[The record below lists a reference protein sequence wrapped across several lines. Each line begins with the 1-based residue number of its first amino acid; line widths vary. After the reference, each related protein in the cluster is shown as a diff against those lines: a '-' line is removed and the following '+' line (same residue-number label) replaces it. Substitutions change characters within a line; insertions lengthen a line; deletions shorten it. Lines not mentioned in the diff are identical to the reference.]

1 MEEKVENEEMYDRT
15 IEPVLDVGERPKA
28 SQWLLLSSQHLFA
41 MFGATVLVPFLT
53 GLPVSAALIAS
64 GVGTLLYIMITKGQI
79 PAYLGSSFAFI
90 LPITIALGANSLGEV
105 LTALFASGVLY
116 VLIGL
121 VIKMFGVRWL
131 MHLLPP
137 VVVGPVIMVIGLG
150 LAPVAVDMAMYTDSG
165 NQEGYSMT
173 YIFVAFVT
181 LTITIL
187 ASVFLRGVLGL
198 IPILIGI
205 IGGYI
210 TAVAVGIVDF
220 KQIMETGWFHLPDVY
235 MPFASYEPSVNPGLL
250 AVMLPI
256 VFVTVS
262 EHIGHQVVINKVV
275 GRNFFKNPGLHR
287 SLIGDG
293 VATMFAGIIGG
304 PPTTTYGE
312 NIGVLAIT
320 RIFSVW
326 VIGGAAVLAIVL
338 GFVGKFTAVVQSIPS
353 PVMGGVSI
361 LLFGIIAASGLRM
374 LIDAQI
380 DLDSKR
386 NLSIVSVILVI
397 GIGKAH
403 LDFTIG
409 DIPFNLEGMALA
421 ALAGIILNAILP
433 DDKEEPV
440 THG

>member
-1 MEEKVENEEMYDRT
+1 MAKFEDEIFQRSVKPE
-15 IEPVLDVGERPKA
+15 LDVHERPKFF
-28 SQWLLLSSQHLFA
+28 QGLLLSSQHLFA

-64 GVGTLLYIMITKGQI
+64 GIGTLLYILITKGQI

-105 LTALFASGVLY
+105 LTALFFSGVLY
-116 VLIGL
+116 VIIGL
-121 VIKMFGVRWL
+121 VIRLAGTGWIIA
-131 MHLLPP
+131 LLPP
-137 VVVGPVIMVIGLG
+137 IVVGPVIMVIGLG

-165 NQEGYSMT
+165 NQEGYSMI
-173 YIFVAFVT
+173 YITVALIT
-181 LTITIL
+181 LVITIL
-187 ASVFLRGVLGL
+187 ASIFLKGVLGL

-210 TAVAVGIVDF
+210 SALMFGIVDLELI
-220 KQIMETGWFHLPDVY
+220 KSTGWFVLPDLY
-235 MPFASYEPSVNPGLL
+235 IPYQDYTPAMNIGLFM
-250 AVMLPI
+250 VMLPI
-256 VFVTVS
+256 VFVTIS
-262 EHIGHQVVINKVV
+262 EHIGHQMVINKIV
-275 GRNFFKNPGLHR
+275 GRNFFKKPGLHR
-287 SLIGDG
+287 SIIGDG
-293 VATMFAGIIGG
+293 VATMFASTIGG

-326 VIGGAAVLAIVL
+326 VIGGAAILAVIL

-374 LIDAQI
+374 LVDAKIDF
-380 DLDSKR
+380 DNKR
-386 NLSIVSVILVI
+386 NLVIASVILVI

-409 DIPFNLEGMALA
+409 NIPFNLEGMALA
-421 ALAGIILNAILP
+421 AVAGIILNLILP
-433 DDKEEPV
+433 KKE
-440 THG
+440 TN

>member
-1 MEEKVENEEMYDRT
+1 MAKFEDEIFQRSVKPE
-15 IEPVLDVGERPKA
+15 LDVHERPKFF
-28 SQWLLLSSQHLFA
+28 QGLLLSSQHLFA

-64 GVGTLLYIMITKGQI
+64 GIGTLLYILITKGQI

-105 LTALFASGVLY
+105 LTALFFSGVLY
-116 VLIGL
+116 VVIGL
-121 VIKMFGVRWL
+121 VIRLAGTGWIIT
-131 MHLLPP
+131 LLPP
-137 VVVGPVIMVIGLG
+137 IVVGPVIMVIGLG

-165 NQEGYSMT
+165 NQEGYSMI
-173 YIFVAFVT
+173 YITVALIT
-181 LTITIL
+181 LVITIL
-187 ASVFLRGVLGL
+187 ASIFLKGVLGL

-210 TAVAVGIVDF
+210 SALMFGIVDLELI
-220 KQIMETGWFHLPDVY
+220 KSTGWFVLPDLY
-235 MPFASYEPSVNPGLL
+235 IPYQDYTPAMNIGLFM
-250 AVMLPI
+250 VMLPI
-256 VFVTVS
+256 VFVTIS
-262 EHIGHQVVINKVV
+262 EHIGHQMVINKIV
-275 GRNFFKNPGLHR
+275 GRNFFKKPGLHR
-287 SLIGDG
+287 SIIGDG
-293 VATMFAGIIGG
+293 VATMFASTIGG

-326 VIGGAAVLAIVL
+326 VIGGAAILAVIL

-374 LIDAQI
+374 LVDAKIDF
-380 DLDSKR
+380 DNKR
-386 NLSIVSVILVI
+386 NLVIASVILVI

-409 DIPFNLEGMALA
+409 NIPFNLEGMALA
-421 ALAGIILNAILP
+421 AVAGIILNLILP
-433 DDKEEPV
+433 KKE
-440 THG
+440 TN

>member
-1 MEEKVENEEMYDRT
+1 MAKFEDEIFKRSVEPE
-15 IEPVLDVGERPKA
+15 LDVHDRPKFF
-28 SQWLLLSSQHLFA
+28 QGLLLSSQHLFA

-64 GVGTLLYIMITKGQI
+64 GIGTLLYILITKGQI

-105 LTALFASGVLY
+105 LTALFFSGVLY
-116 VLIGL
+116 VVIGL
-121 VIKMFGVRWL
+121 AIRLAGTGWIIA
-131 MHLLPP
+131 LLPP
-137 VVVGPVIMVIGLG
+137 IVVGPVIMVIGLG

-173 YIFVAFVT
+173 YITVALIT
-181 LTITIL
+181 LAITIL
-187 ASVFLRGVLGL
+187 ASIFLKGVLGL

-210 TAVAVGIVDF
+210 SALMFGIVDLELI
-220 KQIMETGWFHLPDVY
+220 KSTGWFVLPDLY
-235 MPFASYEPSVNPGLL
+235 IPYQDYTPAMNIGLFM
-250 AVMLPI
+250 VMLPI
-256 VFVTVS
+256 VFVTIS
-262 EHIGHQVVINKVV
+262 EHIGHQMVINKIV
-275 GRNFFKNPGLHR
+275 GRNFFKKPGLHR
-287 SLIGDG
+287 SIIGDG
-293 VATMFAGIIGG
+293 VATMFASTIGG

-326 VIGGAAVLAIVL
+326 VIGGAAILAVIL

-361 LLFGIIAASGLRM
+361 LLFGIIASSGLRM
-374 LIDAQI
+374 LVDAKV
-380 DLDSKR
+380 DFDNKR
-386 NLSIVSVILVI
+386 NLVIASVILVI

-409 DIPFNLEGMALA
+409 NIPFNLEGMALA
-421 ALAGIILNAILP
+421 AVAGIILNLILP
-433 DDKEEPV
+433 KRETD
-440 THG
+440 

>member
-1 MEEKVENEEMYDRT
+1 MAEFEDEMYERT
-15 IEPVLDVGERPKA
+15 VEPKLDVNERPKFL
-28 SQWLLLSSQHLFA
+28 QGLLLSSQHLFA

-64 GVGTLLYIMITKGQI
+64 GVGTLLYILITKGQI

-90 LPITIALGANSLGEV
+90 LPITIALGANTLGEV
-105 LTALFASGVLY
+105 LTALFFSGVLY
-116 VLIGL
+116 VIIGL
-121 VIKMFGVRWL
+121 IIKIAGTNWIIS
-131 MHLLPP
+131 LLPP
-137 VVVGPVIMVIGLG
+137 IVVGPVIMVIGLG

-173 YIFVAFVT
+173 YITVALIT

-187 ASVFLRGVLGL
+187 ASIFLKGVLGL

-205 IGGYI
+205 VGGYI
-210 TAVAVGIVDF
+210 TALMFGIVDLEPIINTSWL
-220 KQIMETGWFHLPDVY
+220 Q
-235 MPFASYEPSVNPGLL
+235 MPELYIPYQDYTPAMNIGLFI
-250 AVMLPI
+250 VMLPI
-256 VFVTVS
+256 VFVTIS
-262 EHIGHQVVINKVV
+262 EHIGHQLVINKIV
-275 GRNFFKNPGLHR
+275 GRNFFKKPGLHR
-287 SLIGDG
+287 SILGDG
-293 VATMFAGIIGG
+293 VATMFASVIGG

-320 RIFSVW
+320 RIFSIW
-326 VIGGAAVLAIVL
+326 VIGGAAVLAVIL

-374 LIDAQI
+374 LVDAKIDF
-380 DLDSKR
+380 DNKR
-386 NLSIVSVILVI
+386 NLVIASVILVI

-409 DIPFNLEGMALA
+409 NIPFNLEGMALA
-421 ALAGIILNAILP
+421 AVAGIILNLILP
-433 DDKEEPV
+433 KRE
-440 THG
+440 TN

>member
-1 MEEKVENEEMYDRT
+1 MAKFEDEIFKRSVEPE
-15 IEPVLDVGERPKA
+15 LDVHDRPKFF
-28 SQWLLLSSQHLFA
+28 QGLLLSSQHLFA

-64 GVGTLLYIMITKGQI
+64 GIGTLLYILITKGQI

-105 LTALFASGVLY
+105 LTALFFSGVLY
-116 VLIGL
+116 VVIGL
-121 VIKMFGVRWL
+121 VIRLAGTGWIIA
-131 MHLLPP
+131 LLPP
-137 VVVGPVIMVIGLG
+137 IVVGPVIMVIGLG

-173 YIFVAFVT
+173 YITVALIT
-181 LTITIL
+181 LAITIL
-187 ASVFLRGVLGL
+187 ASIFLKGVLGL

-210 TAVAVGIVDF
+210 SALMFGIVDLELI
-220 KQIMETGWFHLPDVY
+220 KSTGWFVLPDLY
-235 MPFASYEPSVNPGLL
+235 IPYQDYTPAMNIGLFM
-250 AVMLPI
+250 VMLPI
-256 VFVTVS
+256 VFVTIS
-262 EHIGHQVVINKVV
+262 EHIGHQMVINKIV
-275 GRNFFKNPGLHR
+275 GRNFFKKPGLHR
-287 SLIGDG
+287 SIIGDG
-293 VATMFAGIIGG
+293 VATMFASTIGG

-326 VIGGAAVLAIVL
+326 VIGGAAILAVIL

-361 LLFGIIAASGLRM
+361 LLFGIIASSGLRM
-374 LIDAQI
+374 LVDAKV
-380 DLDSKR
+380 DFDNKR
-386 NLSIVSVILVI
+386 NLVIASVILVI

-409 DIPFNLEGMALA
+409 NIPFNLEGMALA
-421 ALAGIILNAILP
+421 AVAGIILNLILP
-433 DDKEEPV
+433 KRETD
-440 THG
+440 

>member
-1 MEEKVENEEMYDRT
+1 MAKFEDEIYERTVEPE
-15 IEPVLDVGERPKA
+15 LDVHERPKFF
-28 SQWLLLSSQHLFA
+28 QGLLLSSQHLFA

-64 GVGTLLYIMITKGQI
+64 GIGTLLYILITKGQI

-105 LTALFASGVLY
+105 LTALFFSGILY
-116 VLIGL
+116 VIIGL
-121 VIKMFGVRWL
+121 VIRLAGSNWL
-131 MHLLPP
+131 IGLLPP
-137 VVVGPVIMVIGLG
+137 IVVGPVIMVIGLG

-173 YIFVAFVT
+173 YIIVALIT

-187 ASVFLRGVLGL
+187 ASVFLKGVLGL

-210 TAVAVGIVDF
+210 TALLFGIVDLEPI
-220 KQIMETGWFHLPDVY
+220 KNTSWLA
-235 MPFASYEPSVNPGLL
+235 MPELYIPYQDYTPTMNLGLFM
-250 AVMLPI
+250 VMLPI
-256 VFVTVS
+256 VFVTIS
-262 EHIGHQVVINKVV
+262 EHIGHQLVINKIV
-275 GRNFFKNPGLHR
+275 GRDFFKKPGLHR
-287 SLIGDG
+287 SIIGDG
-293 VATMFAGIIGG
+293 VATMFSSTIGG

-320 RIFSVW
+320 RIFSIW
-326 VIGGAAVLAIVL
+326 VIGGAAILAVIL

-374 LIDAQI
+374 LVDAKIDF
-380 DLDSKR
+380 DNKR
-386 NLSIVSVILVI
+386 NLVIASVILVI

-409 DIPFNLEGMALA
+409 NIPFNLEGMALA
-421 ALAGIILNAILP
+421 AVAGIILNLILP
-433 DDKEEPV
+433 KKERN
-440 THG
+440 

>member
-1 MEEKVENEEMYDRT
+1 MREERPTDHLYKRSF
-15 IEPVLDVGERPKA
+15 EPKLDVHEKPKL
-28 SQWLLLSSQHLFA
+28 SQWALLSSQHLFA

-64 GVGTLLYIMITKGQI
+64 GIGTLLYIWITKGQI

-105 LTALFASGVLY
+105 LTALFFSGVLY
-116 VLIGL
+116 VIIGL
-121 VIKMFGVRWL
+121 IIRISGTDWL
-131 MHLLPP
+131 IRMLPP
-137 VVVGPVIMVIGLG
+137 IVVGPVIMVIGLG
-150 LAPVAVDMAMYTDSG
+150 LAPVAIDMAMYTDSG
-165 NQEGYSMT
+165 NQEGYSLT
-173 YIFVAFVT
+173 YIAIAVIT
-181 LTITIL
+181 LMITIA

-205 IGGYI
+205 FGGYI
-210 TAVAVGIVDF
+210 TAVLFGVVDF
-220 KQIMETGWFHLPDVY
+220 TQIRETGWFILPDVHI
-235 MPFASYEPSVNPGLL
+235 PVLSYEPSINIGLFI
-250 AVMLPI
+250 VMLPI

-262 EHIGHQVVINKVV
+262 EHIGHQVVINKIV
-275 GRNFFKNPGLHR
+275 GRDFFKEPGLHR

-293 VATMFAGIIGG
+293 VATMFASTIGG

-320 RIFSVW
+320 RVFSIW
-326 VIGGAAVLAIVL
+326 VIGGAAVFAVIL
-338 GFVGKFTAVVQSIPS
+338 GFVGKFTALVQSIPT

-361 LLFGIIAASGLRM
+361 LLFGIIAASGLRI

-380 DLDSKR
+380 DLDNKR
-386 NLSIVSVILVI
+386 NLAIASVILVV

-403 LDFTIG
+403 LDFVIG

-421 ALAGIILNAILP
+421 ALAGIILNAVLP
-433 DDKEEPV
+433 KEAAVNE
-440 THG
+440 

>member
-1 MEEKVENEEMYDRT
+1 MAKFEDEIFKRSVEPE
-15 IEPVLDVGERPKA
+15 LDVHDRPKFF
-28 SQWLLLSSQHLFA
+28 QGLLLSSQHLFA

-53 GLPVSAALIAS
+53 ELPVSAALIAS
-64 GVGTLLYIMITKGQI
+64 GIGTLLYILITKGQI

-105 LTALFASGVLY
+105 LTALFFSGVLY
-116 VLIGL
+116 VVIGL
-121 VIKMFGVRWL
+121 AIRLAGTGWIIA
-131 MHLLPP
+131 LLPP
-137 VVVGPVIMVIGLG
+137 IVVGPVIMVIGLG

-173 YIFVAFVT
+173 YITVALIT
-181 LTITIL
+181 LAITIL
-187 ASVFLRGVLGL
+187 ASIFLKGVLGL

-210 TAVAVGIVDF
+210 SALMFGIVDLELI
-220 KQIMETGWFHLPDVY
+220 KSTGWFVLPDLY
-235 MPFASYEPSVNPGLL
+235 IPYQDYTPAMNIGLFM
-250 AVMLPI
+250 VMLPI
-256 VFVTVS
+256 VFVTIS
-262 EHIGHQVVINKVV
+262 EHIGHQMVINKIV
-275 GRNFFKNPGLHR
+275 GRNFFKKPGLHR
-287 SLIGDG
+287 SIIGDG
-293 VATMFAGIIGG
+293 VATMFASTIGG

-326 VIGGAAVLAIVL
+326 VIGGAAILAVIL

-361 LLFGIIAASGLRM
+361 LLFGIIASSGLRM
-374 LIDAQI
+374 LVDAKIDF
-380 DLDSKR
+380 DNKR
-386 NLSIVSVILVI
+386 NLVIASVILVI

-409 DIPFNLEGMALA
+409 NIPFNLEGMALA
-421 ALAGIILNAILP
+421 AVAGIILNLILP
-433 DDKEEPV
+433 KRETD
-440 THG
+440 

>member
-1 MEEKVENEEMYDRT
+1 MAKFEDEIFKRSVEPE
-15 IEPVLDVGERPKA
+15 LDVHDRPKFF
-28 SQWLLLSSQHLFA
+28 QGLLLSSQHLFA

-64 GVGTLLYIMITKGQI
+64 GIGTLLYILITKGQI

-105 LTALFASGVLY
+105 LTALFFSGVLY
-116 VLIGL
+116 VVIGL
-121 VIKMFGVRWL
+121 VIRLAGTGWIIA
-131 MHLLPP
+131 LLPP
-137 VVVGPVIMVIGLG
+137 IVVGPVIMVIGLG

-165 NQEGYSMT
+165 NQKGYSMT
-173 YIFVAFVT
+173 YITVALIT
-181 LTITIL
+181 LAITIL
-187 ASVFLRGVLGL
+187 ASIFLKGVLGL

-210 TAVAVGIVDF
+210 SALMFGIVDLELI
-220 KQIMETGWFHLPDVY
+220 KSTGWFVLPDLY
-235 MPFASYEPSVNPGLL
+235 IPYQDYTPAMNIGLFM
-250 AVMLPI
+250 VMLPI
-256 VFVTVS
+256 VFVTIS
-262 EHIGHQVVINKVV
+262 EHIGHQMVINKIV
-275 GRNFFKNPGLHR
+275 GRNFFKKPGLHR
-287 SLIGDG
+287 SIIGDG
-293 VATMFAGIIGG
+293 VATMFASTIGG

-326 VIGGAAVLAIVL
+326 VIGGAAILAVIL

-361 LLFGIIAASGLRM
+361 LLFGIIASSGLRM
-374 LIDAQI
+374 LVDAKIDF
-380 DLDSKR
+380 DNKR
-386 NLSIVSVILVI
+386 NLVIASVILVI

-409 DIPFNLEGMALA
+409 NIPFNLEGMALA
-421 ALAGIILNAILP
+421 AVAGIILNLILP
-433 DDKEEPV
+433 KRETD
-440 THG
+440 

>member
-1 MEEKVENEEMYDRT
+1 MAKFEDEIFKRSVEPE
-15 IEPVLDVGERPKA
+15 LDVHDRPKFF
-28 SQWLLLSSQHLFA
+28 QGLLLSSQHLFA

-64 GVGTLLYIMITKGQI
+64 GIGTLLYILITKGQI

-105 LTALFASGVLY
+105 LTALFFSGVLY
-116 VLIGL
+116 VVIGL
-121 VIKMFGVRWL
+121 VIRLAGTGWIIA
-131 MHLLPP
+131 LLPP
-137 VVVGPVIMVIGLG
+137 IVVGPVIMVIGLG

-173 YIFVAFVT
+173 YITVALIT
-181 LTITIL
+181 LAITIL
-187 ASVFLRGVLGL
+187 ASIFLKGVLGL

-210 TAVAVGIVDF
+210 SALMFGIVDLEMI
-220 KQIMETGWFHLPDVY
+220 KSTGWFVLPDLY
-235 MPFASYEPSVNPGLL
+235 IPYQDYTPAMNIGLFM
-250 AVMLPI
+250 VMLPI
-256 VFVTVS
+256 VFVTIS
-262 EHIGHQVVINKVV
+262 EHIGHQMVINKIV
-275 GRNFFKNPGLHR
+275 GRNFFKKPGLHR
-287 SLIGDG
+287 SIIGDG
-293 VATMFAGIIGG
+293 VATMFASTIGG

-326 VIGGAAVLAIVL
+326 VIGGAAILAVIL

-361 LLFGIIAASGLRM
+361 LLFGIIASSGLRM
-374 LIDAQI
+374 LVDAKIDF
-380 DLDSKR
+380 DNKR
-386 NLSIVSVILVI
+386 NLVIASVILVI

-409 DIPFNLEGMALA
+409 NIPFNLEGMALA
-421 ALAGIILNAILP
+421 AVAGIILNLILP
-433 DDKEEPV
+433 KRETD
-440 THG
+440 

>member
-1 MEEKVENEEMYDRT
+1 MAKFEDEIYERSVEPE
-15 IEPVLDVGERPKA
+15 LDVHDRPKFF
-28 SQWLLLSSQHLFA
+28 QGLLLSSQHLFA

-64 GVGTLLYIMITKGQI
+64 GIGTLLYILITKGQI

-90 LPITIALGANSLGEV
+90 LPIIIALGANTLGEV
-105 LTALFASGVLY
+105 LTALFFSGVLY

-121 VIKMFGVRWL
+121 VIRLAGTGWIIR
-131 MHLLPP
+131 LLPP
-137 VVVGPVIMVIGLG
+137 IVVGPVIMVIGLG

-173 YIFVAFVT
+173 YITVALIT

-187 ASVFLRGVLGL
+187 ASIFLKGVLGL

-205 IGGYI
+205 VGGYT
-210 TAVAVGIVDF
+210 TALLFGIVDLELI
-220 KQIMETGWFHLPDVY
+220 KTTGWFVLPDLY
-235 MPFASYEPSVNPGLL
+235 IPYQDYTPAMNLGLFM
-250 AVMLPI
+250 VMLPI
-256 VFVTVS
+256 VFVTIS
-262 EHIGHQVVINKVV
+262 EHIGHQMVINKIV
-275 GRNFFKNPGLHR
+275 GRDFFKKPGLHR
-287 SLIGDG
+287 SIIGDG
-293 VATMFAGIIGG
+293 VATMFASTIGG

-326 VIGGAAVLAIVL
+326 VIGGAAVLAVIL

-374 LIDAQI
+374 LIDARI
-380 DLDSKR
+380 DFDNKR
-386 NLSIVSVILVI
+386 NLVIASVILVI

-409 DIPFNLEGMALA
+409 NIPFNLEGMALA
-421 ALAGIILNAILP
+421 AVAGIILNLILP
-433 DDKEEPV
+433 KRE
-440 THG
+440 TK

>member
-1 MEEKVENEEMYDRT
+1 MMTEEEIFQRTVE
-15 IEPVLDVGERPKA
+15 PKLDVNERPKFL
-28 SQWLLLSSQHLFA
+28 QGLLLSSQHLFA

-64 GVGTLLYIMITKGQI
+64 GVGTLIYILVTKGQI

-90 LPITIALGANSLGEV
+90 LPITIALGANTLGEV
-105 LTALFASGVLY
+105 LTALFFSGVLY
-116 VLIGL
+116 VLIAL
-121 VIKMFGVRWL
+121 IIKGIGTKWIMK
-131 MHLLPP
+131 MLPP
-137 VVVGPVIMVIGLG
+137 IVVGPVIMVIGLG

-165 NQEGYSMT
+165 NQEGYSLT
-173 YIFVAFVT
+173 YITVALIT

-187 ASVFLRGVLGL
+187 ASIFLKGVLGL

-205 IGGYI
+205 VGGYI
-210 TAVAVGIVDF
+210 TALIFGIVDLEII
-220 KQIMETGWFHLPDVY
+220 KSTSWLMLPELY
-235 MPFASYEPSVNPGLL
+235 LPFRDYTPAMNIGLMI
-250 AVMLPI
+250 VMLPI
-256 VFVTVS
+256 VFVTIS
-262 EHIGHQVVINKVV
+262 EHIGHQLVINKIV
-275 GRNFFKNPGLHR
+275 GRNFFVKPGLHR
-287 SLIGDG
+287 SIFGDG
-293 VATMFAGIIGG
+293 LATMFSSMIGG

-320 RIFSVW
+320 RIFSTW
-326 VIGGAAVLAIVL
+326 VIGGAAVLAIIL

-374 LIDAQI
+374 LID
-380 DLDSKR
+380 DRTNLDNKR
-386 NLSIVSVILVI
+386 NLVIASVILVV

-421 ALAGIILNAILP
+421 AVIGIILNLILP
-433 DDKEEPV
+433 DKGME
-440 THG
+440 

>member
-1 MEEKVENEEMYDRT
+1 MAKFEDEIYERSVEPE
-15 IEPVLDVGERPKA
+15 LDVHERPKFF
-28 SQWLLLSSQHLFA
+28 QGLLLSSQHLFA

-64 GVGTLLYIMITKGQI
+64 GIGTLLYILITKGQI

-90 LPITIALGANSLGEV
+90 LPITIALGANTLGEV
-105 LTALFASGVLY
+105 LTALFFSGVLY

-121 VIKMFGVRWL
+121 VIRLAGTGWIIR
-131 MHLLPP
+131 LLPP
-137 VVVGPVIMVIGLG
+137 IVVGPVIMVIGLG

-173 YIFVAFVT
+173 YITVALIT

-187 ASVFLRGVLGL
+187 ASIFLKGVLGL

-205 IGGYI
+205 VGGYV
-210 TAVAVGIVDF
+210 TALLFGIVDLELI
-220 KQIMETGWFHLPDVY
+220 KTTGWFVLPDLY
-235 MPFASYEPSVNPGLL
+235 IPYQDYTPAMNLGLFM
-250 AVMLPI
+250 VMLPI
-256 VFVTVS
+256 VFVTIS
-262 EHIGHQVVINKVV
+262 EHIGHQMVINKIV
-275 GRNFFKNPGLHR
+275 GRDFFKKPGLHR
-287 SLIGDG
+287 SIIGDG
-293 VATMFAGIIGG
+293 VATMFASTIGG

-326 VIGGAAVLAIVL
+326 VIGGAAVLAVIL

-374 LIDAQI
+374 LIDARI
-380 DLDSKR
+380 DFDNKR
-386 NLSIVSVILVI
+386 NLVIASVILVI

-409 DIPFNLEGMALA
+409 NIPFNLEGMALA
-421 ALAGIILNAILP
+421 AVAGIILNLILP
-433 DDKEEPV
+433 KRE
-440 THG
+440 TK

>member
-1 MEEKVENEEMYDRT
+1 MEKFEDEIYERSVEPE
-15 IEPVLDVGERPKA
+15 LDVHDRPKFF
-28 SQWLLLSSQHLFA
+28 QGLLLSSQHLFA

-64 GVGTLLYIMITKGQI
+64 GIGTLLYILITKGQI

-90 LPITIALGANSLGEV
+90 LPITIALGANTLGEV
-105 LTALFASGVLY
+105 LTALFFSGVLY

-121 VIKMFGVRWL
+121 VIRLAGTGWIIR
-131 MHLLPP
+131 LLPP
-137 VVVGPVIMVIGLG
+137 IVVGPVIMVIGLG

-173 YIFVAFVT
+173 YITVALIT

-187 ASVFLRGVLGL
+187 ASIFLKGVLGL

-205 IGGYI
+205 VGGYV
-210 TAVAVGIVDF
+210 TALMFGIVDLELI
-220 KQIMETGWFHLPDVY
+220 KTTGWFVLPDLY
-235 MPFASYEPSVNPGLL
+235 IPYQDYTPAMNLGLFM
-250 AVMLPI
+250 VMLPI
-256 VFVTVS
+256 VFVTIS
-262 EHIGHQVVINKVV
+262 EHIGHQMVINKIV
-275 GRNFFKNPGLHR
+275 GRDFFKKPGLHR
-287 SLIGDG
+287 SIIGDG
-293 VATMFAGIIGG
+293 VATMFASTIGG

-326 VIGGAAVLAIVL
+326 VIGGAAVLAVIL

-374 LIDAQI
+374 LIDARI
-380 DLDSKR
+380 DFDNKR
-386 NLSIVSVILVI
+386 NLVIASVILVI

-409 DIPFNLEGMALA
+409 NIPFNLEGMALA
-421 ALAGIILNAILP
+421 AVAGIILNLILP
-433 DDKEEPV
+433 KRE
-440 THG
+440 TK

>member
-1 MEEKVENEEMYDRT
+1 MAKFEDEIYERSVEPE
-15 IEPVLDVGERPKA
+15 LDVHDRPKFF
-28 SQWLLLSSQHLFA
+28 QGLLLSSQHLFA

-64 GVGTLLYIMITKGQI
+64 GIGTLLYILITKGQI

-90 LPITIALGANSLGEV
+90 LPITIALGANTLGEV
-105 LTALFASGVLY
+105 LTALFFSGVLY

-121 VIKMFGVRWL
+121 VIRLAGTGWIIR
-131 MHLLPP
+131 LLPP
-137 VVVGPVIMVIGLG
+137 IVVGPVIMVIGLG

-173 YIFVAFVT
+173 YITVALIT

-187 ASVFLRGVLGL
+187 ASIFLKGVLGL

-205 IGGYI
+205 VGGYT
-210 TAVAVGIVDF
+210 TALLFGIVDLELI
-220 KQIMETGWFHLPDVY
+220 KTTGWFVLPDLY
-235 MPFASYEPSVNPGLL
+235 IPYQDYTPAMNLGLFM
-250 AVMLPI
+250 VMLPI
-256 VFVTVS
+256 VFVTIS
-262 EHIGHQVVINKVV
+262 EHIGHQMVINKIV
-275 GRNFFKNPGLHR
+275 GRDFFKKPGLHR
-287 SLIGDG
+287 SIIGDG
-293 VATMFAGIIGG
+293 VATMFASTIGG

-326 VIGGAAVLAIVL
+326 VIGGAAVLAVIL

-374 LIDAQI
+374 LIDARI
-380 DLDSKR
+380 DFDNKR
-386 NLSIVSVILVI
+386 NLVIASVILVI

-409 DIPFNLEGMALA
+409 NIPFNLEGMALA
-421 ALAGIILNAILP
+421 AVAGIILNLILP
-433 DDKEEPV
+433 KRE
-440 THG
+440 TK